1 MNKENL
7 RYSDVETTR
16 ELMRTLSWQGEKEAY
31 EALRKFLK
39 DAEQFA
45 TENLT
50 FEEKKLLE
58 TVNSTLMEKNK
69 IVLVSVDGLWYEARF
84 CMGQVVVLQRA
95 HSIPDYKVFVWEIEN
110 YKEIELTN

>member
-1 MNKENL
+1 
-7 RYSDVETTR
+7 
-16 ELMRTLSWQGEKEAY
+16 
-31 EALRKFLK
+31 
-39 DAEQFA
+39 
-45 TENLT
+45 
-50 FEEKKLLE
+50 
-58 TVNSTLMEKNK
+58 MEKNK